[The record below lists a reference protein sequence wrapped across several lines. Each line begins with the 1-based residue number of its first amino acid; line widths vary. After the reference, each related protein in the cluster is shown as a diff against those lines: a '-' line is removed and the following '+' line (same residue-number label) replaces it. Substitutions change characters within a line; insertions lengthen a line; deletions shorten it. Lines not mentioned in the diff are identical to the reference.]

1 MRLRNSRRNQAFQA
15 AATTT
20 RTLQR
25 EPRRRSWR
33 RWCATIFAL
42 AAVVVGCGGSDQ
54 TGQSSSLGGTS
65 ATEPSGGGTTGTA
78 GSGGVVTPR
87 ASGGAG
93 VGGISATAGGTPSPA
108 SGGGVGGVLPSA
120 GGAPSTG
127 GVGNGGVNG
136 TGGVVQGGVNSTG
149 GSNAAG
155 GTGARNTGGTAQ
167 GSAVGGANVTGGT
180 LSAGGAAATGGAV
193 AGTGGVG
200 GGTGGGAPV
209 QAYNG
214 ARGKSFN
221 DGWKF
226 YLGDASGAEQPT
238 FNDTSWR
245 SLSVP
250 HDWSIELPFKTN
262 SPAGHGGGLLDGGV
276 GWYRKKFT
284 LDQSYSGQ
292 KIRIEFDGVYENS
305 TVYVNG
311 TALNTPL
318 GPPPRPYGYSTF
330 EYDITTNVNASASN
344 VIAVKV
350 DNSNQPNSRWYS
362 GSGIYRNVWLTSLN
376 PVHIAYNGAF
386 VTTPSVSATSAT
398 VSIATDVENQASSSQ
413 SVTITTGIYDASGA
427 LVANNTT
434 AASSVATGAT
444 STLNQSLTVSN
455 PHLWSTDAPYLYQV
469 KLTLQVGNS
478 TVDTYLVPL
487 GLRSYSFD
495 PNTGFSLNGK
505 SMKLQGMA
513 MHHDFGAIGAAYHHR
528 AQERQ
533 LQILKGMGVNA
544 IRTSHNPP
552 VPELLDLADKMG
564 FLIMD
569 EAFDVW
575 ETGKEPKYDYHIY
588 FTKWAQTDIQDLVRR
603 DRNHASVIMW
613 SIGNEIQGASTTT
626 AANLIKW
633 VKAIDSTRPLTWAC
647 NAMGDGTNQA
657 VAALL
662 DLQGYNYLQNGSVT
676 SPIFDGHHTS
686 HPTWKIF
693 GSEMESGARSRG
705 FYSTAADNP
714 TSWGNCDGSAME
726 CSDYPD
732 TNASPAGYEQMY
744 VITKDR
750 PWFAGEF
757 DWTGFDYGGEP
768 WPYAGN
774 AKSSYFGIV
783 DTAGFPKN
791 GYYFWQSRRTTAPM
805 VHIFPHWTWKAGTT
819 VNVWVYSNCDSV
831 ELFLNGTSLG
841 SKSFTSPNTASLG
854 WTVPW
859 ASGALVAK
867 CTKGGTVVATD
878 EVDSA
883 GAAVKVNLAVDRTT
897 IAADGWDLA
906 YVTAVIQDSTGVMV
920 PTANNSITFAVSG
933 PGKIVGAD
941 NGDPI
946 DLTAYSSPT
955 RKAFNGKALAIVQST
970 GAPGQIVV
978 TATSS
983 GLTAGSVTAT
993 AN

>member
-1 MRLRNSRRNQAFQA
+1 MKNR
-15 AATTT
+15 TTT
-20 RTLQR
+20 
-25 EPRRRSWR
+25 
-33 RWCATIFAL
+33 FAYL
-42 AAVVVGCGGSDQ
+42 ALVFLSTACGGS
-54 TGQSSSLGGTS
+54 QSSPTKSNVGGDIAAGGNLSSAGGNTTSGGHTSSAAGATTSTTAPSVGGNTVGTTTAPSAGGNSAGANAGSSSTGGSASSFGGSSSGAPAGGSLTGGRSGVGGTVGGNGTQ
-65 ATEPSGGGTTGTA
+65 ATGGIFGSGGSTGGIVASGGSNRGGAGGISGGSIASGGIAGGTTGK
-78 GSGGVVTPR
+78 
-87 ASGGAG
+87 
-93 VGGISATAGGTPSPA
+93 ATTGGT
-108 SGGGVGGVLPSA
+108 
-120 GGAPSTG
+120 
-127 GVGNGGVNG
+127 NG
-136 TGGVVQGGVNSTG
+136 TGG
-149 GSNAAG
+149 A
-155 GTGARNTGGTAQ
+155 
-167 GSAVGGANVTGGT
+167 SANPAS
-180 LSAGGAAATGGAV
+180 L
-193 AGTGGVG
+193 
-200 GGTGGGAPV
+200 V

-226 YLGDASGAEQPT
+226 HLGDVTGAQQT
-238 FNDTSWR
+238 AFDDTSWR

-250 HDWSIELPFKTN
+250 HDWSIELPFNTN
-262 SPAGHGGGLLDGGV
+262 SPAGHGGGLLDGGI
-276 GWYRKKFT
+276 GWYRKTFT
-284 LDQSYSGQ
+284 LDASYSGQ
-292 KIRIEFDGVYENS
+292 KIRVEFDGVYENS

-330 EYDITTNVNASASN
+330 EYDITTNVNVGASN

-350 DNSNQPNSRWYS
+350 NNSNQPNSRWYS
-362 GSGIYRNVWLTSLN
+362 GSGIYRNVWLTVLN
-376 PVHIAYNGAF
+376 PVHVAYNAGF
-386 VTTPSVSATSAT
+386 ITTPSVSATSAT
-398 VSIATDVENQASSSQ
+398 VSIAADVENQSTSSQ
-413 SVTITTGIYDASGA
+413 SVTMTAEIDDATGTKVAS
-427 LVANNTT
+427 NTT
-434 AASSVATGAT
+434 TASSIAAGAT
-444 STLNQSLTVSN
+444 LTVSQSLTVSN
-455 PHLWSTDAPYLYQV
+455 PHLWLTDDAYLYQV
-469 KLTLQVGNS
+469 KLTLQVGTS
-478 TVDTYLVPL
+478 TVDTYLVPI

-552 VPELLDLADKMG
+552 VPELLDLADQLG

-575 ETGKEPKYDYHIY
+575 ETGKNGLNDYHLY
-588 FTKWAQTDIQDLVRR
+588 FTNWAKTDIQDLVRR

-613 SIGNEIQGASTTT
+613 SIGNEIPSASTKT
-626 AANLIKW
+626 ASNLMSW
-633 VKAIDSTRPLTWAC
+633 VKAIDSTRPVTWAC
-647 NAMGDGTNQA
+647 NNMGDGTNQA

-676 SPIFDGHHTS
+676 SPIFDGQHAS
-686 HPTWKIF
+686 NPTWKIF
-693 GSEMESGARSRG
+693 GSEMESGGRSRG

-714 TSWGNCDGSAME
+714 GSWGNCDDSVME

-732 TNASPAGYEQMY
+732 TDASPADYEQMY
-744 VITKDR
+744 VITMNR
-750 PWFAGEF
+750 AWFAGEF

-841 SKSFTSPNTASLG
+841 SKSFSSPSTASLG

-859 ASGALVAK
+859 ASGSLVAK
-867 CTKGGTVVATD
+867 GTKGGTVVATD

-883 GAAVKVNLAVDRTT
+883 GPAAKVNLAVDWTT

-978 TATSS
+978 SATSS

>member
-1 MRLRNSRRNQAFQA
+1 M
-15 AATTT
+15 
-20 RTLQR
+20 
-25 EPRRRSWR
+25 P
-33 RWCATIFAL
+33 
-42 AAVVVGCGGSDQ
+42 GGAGGAGGI
-54 TGQSSSLGGTS
+54 TGGAG
-65 ATEPSGGGTTGTA
+65 
-78 GSGGVVTPR
+78 GSGGLSGT
-87 ASGGAG
+87 GGAG
-93 VGGISATAGGTPSPA
+93 GN
-108 SGGGVGGVLPSA
+108 SA
-120 GGAPSTG
+120 GG
-127 GVGNGGVNG
+127 
-136 TGGVVQGGVNSTG
+136 
-149 GSNAAG
+149 
-155 GTGARNTGGTAQ
+155 
-167 GSAVGGANVTGGT
+167 
-180 LSAGGAAATGGAV
+180 L
-193 AGTGGVG
+193 
-200 GGTGGGAPV
+200 V

-214 ARGKSFN
+214 GRGKSFN

-226 YLGDASGAEQPT
+226 YLGDKSGAQATT
-238 FNDTSWR
+238 FDDSSWR

-250 HDWSIELPFKTN
+250 HDWSVELQFDQN
-262 SPAGHGGGLLDGGV
+262 SPAGNGGGLLDGGV
-276 GWYRKKFT
+276 GWYRKTFT

-330 EYDITTNVNASASN
+330 EYDITTNVNVGASN

-362 GSGIYRNVWLTSLN
+362 GSGIYRNVWLTVLN
-376 PVHIAYNGAF
+376 PVHVAYNGGF
-386 VTTPSVSATSAT
+386 ITTPSVSATSAT
-398 VSIATDVENQASSSQ
+398 VSIATDVENQSSDSQ
-413 SVTITTGIYDASGA
+413 TVTITTGIYDASGA
-427 LVANNTT
+427 TVASNTT
-434 AASSVATGAT
+434 AASSVAGGAT
-444 STLNQSLTVSN
+444 STLSQTLTVSN
-455 PHLWSTDAPYLYQV
+455 PHLWSTEATYLYQV
-469 KLTLQVGNS
+469 KMTLQVGTS
-478 TVDTYLVPL
+478 TVDTYVVPL
-487 GLRSYSFD
+487 GLRSFNFD
-495 PNTGFSLNGK
+495 ASKGFTLNGQ

-513 MHHDFGAIGAAYHHR
+513 MHHDLGAIGSAYHYR
-528 AQERQ
+528 ALERQ

-552 VPELLDLADKMG
+552 VPELLDLADQMG

-575 ETGKEPKYDYHIY
+575 ETGKNGLNDYHLY
-588 FTKWAQTDIQDLVRR
+588 FKQWAQTDIQDLVRR

-613 SIGNEIQGASTTT
+613 SIGNEIQGASTAT

-676 SPIFDGHHTS
+676 SPIFDGDHAS
-686 HPTWKIF
+686 HSTWKIF
-693 GSEMESGARSRG
+693 GSEMESGGRSRG
-705 FYSTAADNP
+705 FYSTPSDNP
-714 TSWGNCDGSAME
+714 ASWGSKDDAAKE

-732 TNASPAGYEQMY
+732 TEASPADYEQMY
-744 VITKDR
+744 VITMNR

-768 WPYAGN
+768 WPFASD

-791 GYYFWQSRRTTAPM
+791 GYYFWQSRRTTTPM
-805 VHIFPHWTWKAGTT
+805 VHIFPHWNWTSGTK

-831 ELFLNGTSLG
+831 ELFLNGVSQG
-841 SKSFTSPNTASLG
+841 SKSFTSSSTASLG
-854 WTVPW
+854 WTVSW

-867 CTKGGTVVATD
+867 GTKGGTVVATD
-878 EVDSA
+878 EVDTA
-883 GAAVKVNLAVDRTT
+883 GAAAKVGLSVDRTT
-897 IAADGWDLA
+897 IAADGRDLA
-906 YVTAVIQDSTGVMV
+906 YVTAVIQDTNGVMV
-920 PTANNSITFAVSG
+920 PTANNSVTFAVSG
-933 PGKIVGAD
+933 PGKIAGVD

-955 RKAFNGKALAIVQST
+955 RKAFSGKALAIVQST
-970 GAPGQIVV
+970 GTAGQLVV

-983 GLTAGSVTAT
+983 GLTSGSVSTTAK
-993 AN
+993 